1 MRQWMLASA
10 SGELFNPEEG
20 LTLTSTT
27 AAFSQFNLG
36 GGETDAVFAGEITFP
51 NPLTAGVLFEI
62 GGGGRGSYLGI
73 LSDNTSFVIRAGDG
87 GSDTG
92 VTDAGKAEAIFNA
105 TEFAGRSGT
114 IVWEFRIDGRA
125 TLWFN
130 GEIIAQDTAA
140 NGSFANNE
148 YAGGDGGGW
157 GISQNSVAGGNSP
170 TGNWQGSLL
179 SGMRFYQ
186 GQNVIGA

>member
-27 AAFSQFNLG
+27 AAFDEFDLP

-51 NPLTAGVLFEI
+51 NPLAAGVLFEI
-62 GGGGRGSYLGI
+62 GGSGQGSYLGI

-87 GSDTG
+87 GSDNG

-114 IVWEFRIDGRA
+114 IVWEFRVDGRA

-140 NGSFANNE
+140 NGSFENNQ
-148 YAGGDGGGW
+148 YAGGDDGGW
-157 GISQNSVAGGNSP
+157 GTSNGSIAGNGSSE
-170 TGNWQGSLL
+170 NWQGSLL

-186 GQNVIGA
+186 GQNVIGV